1 MTRKES
7 LTAFIKNTLLPVAV
21 AAMRNRPCMA
31 VGRRRLVCAADGV
44 SAVNRHKM
52 AYFII

>member
-7 LTAFIKNTLLPVAV
+7 LSAFTTKTLLPVTV
-21 AAMRNRPCMA
+21 AAMRNRPYMA